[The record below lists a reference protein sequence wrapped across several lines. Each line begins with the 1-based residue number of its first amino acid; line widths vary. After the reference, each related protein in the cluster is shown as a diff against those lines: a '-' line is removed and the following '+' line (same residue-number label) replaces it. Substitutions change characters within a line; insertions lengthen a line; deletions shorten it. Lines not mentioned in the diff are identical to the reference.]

1 MEKKEWLAQK
11 YEETKSRPLS
21 EVNQRSLLWEMVRS
35 QTLDNFLG
43 KKFGTL
49 KRYGAEGAEA
59 MMAFFQEAFSSAA
72 SGLWSGGGGERE
84 GERKGREKGEWE
96 GRKSRENDAWT
107 MKIVEEEE
115 QEKGRSKKEKK
126 WGESI

>member
-1 MEKKEWLAQK
+1 MEEKEWLAQK
-11 YEETKSRPLS
+11 YEETKPRPLS

-72 SGLWSGGGGERE
+72 SGLCRGGGGGERE
-84 GERKGREKGEWE
+84 RVREKGEGRECE
-96 GRKSRENDAWT
+96 GRKSRG
-107 MKIVEEEE
+107 K
-115 QEKGRSKKEKK
+115 
-126 WGESI
+126 